1 MVVPAQ
7 IATPLFY
14 PGVCKVYNQY
24 LDLIY
29 LLTLSPY
36 AQKTKYLSDIV
47 VINTVKQQAKKIESR
62 TILNGN
68 STLLLDRKY
77 YISKQILK
85 QFVT

>member
-1 MVVPAQ
+1 MRE
-7 IATPLFY
+7 
-14 PGVCKVYNQY
+14 
-24 LDLIY
+24 
-29 LLTLSPY
+29 
-36 AQKTKYLSDIV
+36 KTKYLSDIAI
-47 VINTVKQQAKKIESR
+47 INTVKQQVKKIESR